1 MTKRESIKKLLGEF
15 EGQAWYAMILET
27 RFREVLDGVSLAS
40 THGRKWHKG

>member
-1 MTKRESIKKLLGEF
+1 MTKCKSIKKLFGVPG
-15 EGQAWYAMILET
+15 GQAWYAMILET